1 MEISEKEI
9 IRFRFDDP
17 RQYEIYKE
25 IKELI
30 GPGPASFFRDAC
42 WIMQN
47 CNVLES
53 SSHLVGHLVREI
65 ESALRSILRPVAFTG
80 NDVCSDQHK
89 DEIRNILRSFSIT
102 EDASEAQAWFKLSE
116 SLHWIA
122 HRKGLVA
129 PRPLGEV
136 EDIWESIQILLSVIL
151 RHIRDQFLRWLPV
164 LDELLS
170 KSQPTKNEVNRFAN
184 EIPNNTIFH
193 CYFFDHL
200 ENLGWLE
207 PLWNKGFFMKP
218 PSAERNEEAG
228 TIRFPPWPE
237 SRYLARMAK
246 HRPEIVADIIRKMQ
260 DTDNAAVHSDLID
273 ALLTMPPEVSATLT
287 EKVKEWAKSP
297 YLLLPEKL
305 GKLITHLTEGG
316 RVCEAMAISSILL
329 DVFPDSRQE
338 RLPEPQSRLDAWHY
352 EQILKQ
358 NFLDLVR
365 IVGLPAVELLCNLLE
380 KAIILSSKQKEYKEP
395 EDYSCIWRPAI
406 ENHDQNQNLGRTIKD
421 VLVSG
426 VRDAAI
432 MAVSSDKVAV
442 EEVIEMLESRSW
454 KVFNRIALHV
464 LAVFAEQ
471 ALPLAAKRLT
481 DYKLFDDVHLQHEY
495 TILLQKCFGQLS
507 QQEQRIILRWIE
519 TGPDVEEFKKWR
531 QAETGVSPTEREIAH
546 YQAIWRRDWLARIG
560 EYNLPD
566 ERRKRYEE
574 LVSEFGEPDH
584 PEFPVYSNGGW
595 VGPVSPKSADEL
607 RAMSVEDIVKF
618 LQIWTPPE
626 NLFDEPTPE
635 GLGRT
640 LTSVVA
646 EDPQRFAKKAEE
658 FRKLDP
664 TYVRALLYGLRA
676 SLGKGCIFDWDPVL
690 ELCQWIVSQPREIS
704 KRQVR
709 RFEADPDWG
718 WTRKTIAWLLEIG
731 FGQIH
736 GCIPIIFREKAW
748 TILKSLTEDPEPSLA
763 DEQYNSFSMNP
774 DDLSFNTTRG
784 AAMHAVICYAL
795 WVRRHL
801 EREANEERYAHMNFE
816 KMLEVREVLDAHL
829 DVAYDP
835 SLAIRT
841 VYGKWFPW
849 LISLDTDWARKNT
862 MCIFPLEEEDR
873 IYFEAAW
880 NTYIAFNQPDESV
893 FELLQEQYKHAIDL
907 IDTQRSE
914 IRWLVDPDRRLAEH
928 LMVFYWW
935 GTIELDDPLLFKF
948 WEKAPDEL
956 RGHAIEFI
964 GHALQRGEKPV
975 PIDIL
980 KRFQKLWEGRLAKA
994 MESPESH
1001 INEISAF
1008 GWWFISRK
1016 FDSNW
1021 SISQLAKVLELIP
1034 KINPDDMVLEHLAS
1048 IVETYPAESV
1058 KCLRKIA
1065 EGDQEGWTIDMGR
1078 EHIRHILKVSLQYE
1092 NVRKEAK
1099 ELVHYLGSRGFLEFK
1114 DLLINCEREDQ
1125 T

>member
-1 MEISEKEI
+1 MEISEKKT

-17 RQYEIYKE
+17 RLYEIYKE
-25 IKELI
+25 MKELI
-30 GPGPASFFRDAC
+30 GPGPASFFHDAC
-42 WIMQN
+42 WIIKN
-47 CNVLES
+47 HSVLES
-53 SSHLVGHLVREI
+53 PSHLVGHLIREI
-65 ESALRSILRPVAFTG
+65 ESALRSVLRPVVLTG
-80 NDVCSDQHK
+80 NDAGSDNKHK
-89 DEIRNILRSFSIT
+89 KEIQSILRSFNIT
-102 EDASEAQAWFKLSE
+102 EDAPEAQAWFKLSE
-116 SLHWIA
+116 SLHRIA
-122 HRKGLVA
+122 HRQGLAA

-136 EDIWESIQILLSVIL
+136 EDVWESIQILLSVIL

-193 CYFFDHL
+193 SYFFDHL
-200 ENLGWLE
+200 ENPGWLE

-228 TIRFPPWPE
+228 RIRFPPWPE
-237 SRYLARMAK
+237 SRYLARIAK

-273 ALLTMPPEVSATLT
+273 ALLAMPPEVSATLT
-287 EKVKEWAKSP
+287 EKVKEWVKSP

-305 GKLITHLTEGG
+305 GKLISHLTVGG
-316 RVCEAMAISSILL
+316 KVCEAMAIASVLL
-329 DVFPDSRQE
+329 DLFSDSRQE
-338 RLPEPQSRLDAWHY
+338 WLPKPQSRLDAWHY

-358 NFLDLVR
+358 NFSDLVR
-365 IVGLPAVELLCNLLE
+365 IVGLSAVELLCNLLE
-380 KAIILSSKQKEYKEP
+380 KAIILSGKQKEYKEP
-395 EDYSCIWRPAI
+395 QDYSCIWRPAI
-406 ENHDQNQNLGRTIKD
+406 ENHDQNLGCTIKD

-426 VRDAAI
+426 VRDVAI
-432 MAVSSDKVAV
+432 MAVSSDKATV

-507 QQEQRIILRWIE
+507 QHEQQIILRWIE

-531 QAETGVSPTEREIAH
+531 QADTGISPTEREIAH

-566 ERRKRYEE
+566 EWRKHYRE
-574 LVSEFGEPDH
+574 LVGKFGEPEH
-584 PEFPVYSNGGW
+584 PEFPVYSKGGW

-607 RAMSVEDIVKF
+607 RAISVEDIVKF

-626 NLFDEPTPE
+626 NLFDEPTLE

-640 LTSVVA
+640 LSSVVA

-658 FRKLDP
+658 FRNLDP
-664 TYVRALLYGLRA
+664 TYVRALLFGLQE
-676 SLGKGCIFDWDPVL
+676 SLTKDRTFDWDSVL
-690 ELCQWIVSQPREIS
+690 ELCQWIVSRPREIS
-704 KRQVR
+704 GRQVR

-718 WTRKTIAWLLEIG
+718 WTRKTIARLLEIG

-748 TILKSLTEDPEPSLA
+748 TILKSLTKDPQPTLT
-763 DEQYNSFSMNP
+763 DEQYDSLSMNP
-774 DDLSFNTTRG
+774 TDLSLNTTRG
-784 AAMHAVICYAL
+784 AAMHAVIRYAL
-795 WVRRHL
+795 WVRRHF
-801 EREANEERYAHMNFE
+801 EKEAGGGYAHMSFDE
-816 KMLEVREVLDAHL
+816 MPEVREVLDAHL
-829 DVAYDP
+829 DVVYDP
-835 SLAIRT
+835 SLAIRA
-841 VYGKWFPW
+841 VYGEWFPW

-862 MCIFPLEEEDR
+862 MCIFPLGEEDK

-880 NTYIAFNQPDESV
+880 SAYIVHNKPNKSV
-893 FELLQEQYKHAIDL
+893 FELLQEQYNHAIDL

-964 GHALQRGEKPV
+964 GHALQRGKKPV

-980 KRFQKLWEGRLAKA
+980 KRFQKLWESCLAKA

-1008 GWWFISRK
+1008 GWWFVSRK

-1021 SISQLAKVLELIP
+1021 SISQLAKALELIP
-1034 KINPDDMVLEHLAS
+1034 KISPDDMVLEHLAS
-1048 IVETYPAESV
+1048 FVETYPVESV
-1058 KCLRKIA
+1058 KCLRKIV
-1065 EGDQEGWTIDMGR
+1065 EGDREGWIIDTGS
-1078 EHIRHILKVSLQYE
+1078 EHIRHILKISLQCE
-1092 NVRKEAK
+1092 DVKKEAK

-1114 DLLINCEREDQ
+1114 DLLINCDRGGL

>member
-1 MEISEKEI
+1 MEIAEKEV

-17 RQYEIYKE
+17 RQCKIYKE
-25 IKELI
+25 IDELI

-47 CNVLES
+47 RCVLES

-80 NDVCSDQHK
+80 NDVGSDKHK
-89 DEIRNILRSFSIT
+89 DEIRSILRSFNIT
-102 EDASEAQAWFKLSE
+102 EDAPEAQAWFKLAE
-116 SLHWIA
+116 SLHRIA
-122 HRKGLVA
+122 HRQGLAA
-129 PRPLGEV
+129 PRRLGEV
-136 EDIWESIQILLSVIL
+136 EDVWESIQILLSVIL

-170 KSQPTKNEVNRFAN
+170 KSQPIKDEVNRFAN
-184 EIPNNTIFH
+184 EIPNNIIFH
-193 CYFFDHL
+193 SYFFDHL
-200 ENLGWLE
+200 ENIGWLE
-207 PLWNKGFFMKP
+207 PLWKRGFFMNP

-246 HRPEIVADIIRKMQ
+246 HRPEIVAGIMRKMQ
-260 DTDNAAVHSDLID
+260 DTDNTAVHSDLVD
-273 ALLTMPPEVSATLT
+273 ALLAMPPEISATLI
-287 EKVKEWAKSP
+287 EKAKKWAESP

-316 RVCEAMAISSILL
+316 KVCEAMAIASVLL
-329 DVFPDSRQE
+329 DLFSDSRQE
-338 RLPEPQSRLDAWHY
+338 RLPEPQSRLDTWHY

-358 NFLDLVR
+358 NFSDLVR

-380 KAIILSSKQKEYKEP
+380 KAIILSGKQKEYKGP

-432 MAVSSDKVAV
+432 MAVSLDKATV

-471 ALPLAAKRLT
+471 ALPLTAKRLT

-507 QQEQRIILRWIE
+507 QQEQQIILRWIE

-531 QAETGVSPTEREIAH
+531 QADTGVSPTEREIASH
-546 YQAIWRRDWLARIG
+546 KSVWRRDWLARIG

-566 ERRKRYEE
+566 EWRKHYRE
-574 LVSEFGEPDH
+574 LVGKFGEPEH
-584 PEFPVYSNGGW
+584 PEFPVYSKEW
-595 VGPVSPKSADEL
+595 EGPVSPKSADEL
-607 RAMSVEDIVKF
+607 RAMSVEDIVKI
-618 LQIWTPPE
+618 LQSWTPPE
-626 NLFDEPTPE
+626 NLFQKPTPE

-658 FRKLDP
+658 FRNLDP

-690 ELCQWIVSQPREIS
+690 ELCQWIVSQSREIS
-704 KRQVR
+704 ERQVR

-718 WTRKTIAWLLEIG
+718 WTRKTIARLLEIG

-748 TILKSLTEDPEPSLA
+748 TILKSLTEDPEPTSA
-763 DEQYNSFSMNP
+763 DEQYDSLSMNP
-774 DDLSFNTTRG
+774 TDLSLNTTRG
-784 AAMHAVICYAL
+784 VAMHAVIRYAL
-795 WVRRHL
+795 WVWRHL
-801 EREANEERYAHMNFE
+801 EKEAGGGCAHMSFDE
-816 KMLEVREVLDAHL
+816 MPEVREVLDAHL
-829 DVAYDP
+829 DVVYDP
-835 SLAIRT
+835 SLAIRA
-841 VYGKWFPW
+841 VYGEWFPW
-849 LISLDTDWARKNT
+849 LISLDTDWARQNT
-862 MCIFPLEEEDR
+862 VQIFPLGEEDKV
-873 IYFEAAW
+873 YFEAAW
-880 NTYIAFNQPDESV
+880 NAYIAHNKPNKSV

-907 IDTQRSE
+907 IDTPRSE
-914 IRWLVDPDRRLAEH
+914 IRWHVDPNQRLAEY

-935 GTIELDDPLLFKF
+935 GMIELDDPLMFKF

-975 PIDIL
+975 PIDVL
-980 KRFQKLWEGRLAKA
+980 KRFQKLWEGCFAKA

-1008 GWWFISRK
+1008 GWWFVSRK

-1021 SISQLAKVLELIP
+1021 SISQLAKALELIP
-1034 KINPDDMVLEHLAS
+1034 KISPDDMVLEHLAS
-1048 IVETYPAESV
+1048 FVETYPVKSV

-1065 EGDQEGWTIDMGR
+1065 EGDQEGWTIDMGS

-1092 NVRKEAK
+1092 DVRKETK

-1114 DLLINCEREDQ
+1114 DLLINCEREGQ